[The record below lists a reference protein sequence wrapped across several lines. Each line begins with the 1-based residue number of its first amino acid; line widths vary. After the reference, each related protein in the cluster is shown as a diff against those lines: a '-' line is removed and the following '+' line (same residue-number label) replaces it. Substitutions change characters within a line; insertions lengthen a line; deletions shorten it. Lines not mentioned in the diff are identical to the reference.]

1 MPVELTVQSLFEAS
15 ESALAAGDEAGALNH
30 LKKARELSPED
41 PEVASRIKALQ
52 RRIKAENLV
61 QITRRKIAEGSM
73 AEALAGAREA
83 FSLWPQV
90 PGLEELVAALE
101 GNQSPGTAGQAPA
114 RPQTAG
120 KPAAAK
126 SSPAARPAQQS
137 QDRKGSD
144 QSADDFVQRV
154 REQIQM
160 SAFPA
165 AAQIAAEGLKRFPG
179 HELLTTFV
187 EKFSRMGLLPK

>member
-1 MPVELTVQSLFEAS
+1 M
-15 ESALAAGDEAGALNH
+15 NH
-30 LKKARELSPED
+30 LRKARELSPED

-90 PGLEELVAALE
+90 PGLEELVATLE
-101 GNQSPGTAGQAPA
+101 GSQAPGTAGQAPA
-114 RPQTAG
+114 TRPQAAG
-120 KPAAAK
+120 RPAAAK
-126 SSPAARPAQQS
+126 SSPAARPVQQS
-137 QDRKGSD
+137 QDRKGSE

>member
-15 ESALAAGDEAGALNH
+15 ESALAAGDEAGAMNH
-30 LKKARELSPED
+30 LKKARELSPEN

-101 GNQSPGTAGQAPA
+101 GSQSPGSERKGAARQQAAPRTA
-114 RPQTAG
+114 TA
-120 KPAAAK
+120 KP
-126 SSPAARPAQQS
+126 STAARPVQQAPE
-137 QDRKGSD
+137 RKGSE
-144 QSADDFVQRV
+144 QSADDYVQRV

-160 SAFPA
+160 SAFPT